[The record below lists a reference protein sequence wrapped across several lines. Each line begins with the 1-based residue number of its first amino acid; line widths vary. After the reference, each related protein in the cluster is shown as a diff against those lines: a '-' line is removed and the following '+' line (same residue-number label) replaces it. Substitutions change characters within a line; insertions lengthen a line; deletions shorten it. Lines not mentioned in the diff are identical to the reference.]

1 MNQQDPVAAEAVNE
15 LTSVVSEMSVSEM
28 SVSEM
33 SVSEMSVSE
42 MSVSEMSVSEMSVS
56 EVAEQEP
63 MDGAVEAEST
73 TTETEADPAP

>member
-1 MNQQDPVAAEAVNE
+1 MNQQDSTAAEAVNE

-42 MSVSEMSVSEMSVS
+42 MSVE

-63 MDGAVEAEST
+63 MDGAVEAEPT
-73 TTETEADPAP
+73 TAETDAAPAP